1 MRTLSCDVFADLFL
15 IRPPP
20 DSVHQAVNPAHILI
34 SGDSAGGGLSLALL
48 QVIRDSGLPPPAGG
62 ILVSPWCDLSHSFPS
77 IHLNT
82 KTVCILTGTRF
93 PSLFFLKPRFRTL
106 FLNQVYR
113 SISQALYGPHLHRK
127 FQVEF
132 MHHFDFAFVKPSG

>member
-1 MRTLSCDVFADLFL
+1 VTINFLQTLSYNKLFFCDAFADLFL

-34 SGDSAGGGLSLALL
+34 SGDSAGGGLALALL

-77 IHLNT
+77 IHVNT
-82 KTVCILTGTRF
+82 KTVCTMTHARF
-93 PSLFFLKPRFRTL
+93 ASLFSPCLGRHP
-106 FLNQVYR
+106 
-113 SISQALYGPHLHRK
+113 
-127 FQVEF
+127 
-132 MHHFDFAFVKPSG
+132 